1 MDSKNE
7 LNTTNWFSKFSL
19 SFLAIVGVINTTLFI
34 VMPLLPYKLSTF
46 ILPAGFLALGL
57 AILFSIGFSIYWHKR
72 KQVNTIIYVSWLSV
86 LLRYWI
92 AFLLLDFGFQKI
104 FEVNFNYSYHI
115 DDSLVS
121 SLTGPELTWKY
132 YGFSYGLSV
141 IVAFFQIIGSVFL
154 LFRRT
159 LLLGVLILLP
169 VMLNIVLINIF
180 YNIGPITLFTS
191 ILITLGLFTLFLQH
205 KVEVIRFFK
214 QYKSTLPS
222 LGSNSLR
229 LIARVFCV
237 VIPLLFVI
245 YYNYDV
251 HLSKKYFG
259 KWKVEKMIR
268 NGEVVSEESW
278 INDTLAWKTIYIEE
292 RGKMYYCPN
301 PYLYEESISLF
312 MKYHYNEKNQE
323 FTAISYEN
331 NPNKPDTIPVQ
342 INNLTDKSMQWEM
355 IFNKDT
361 LQMDLKKVNPRE
373 IDRLRD

>member
-104 FEVNFNYSYHI
+104 FEFNFNYSYHI

-141 IVAFFQIIGSVFL
+141 IVAFFQIIGRVFL

-169 VMLNIVLINIF
+169 VVLNIVLMNIF

-191 ILITLGLFTLFLQH
+191 ILITLGLVTLFLQH
-205 KVEVIRFFK
+205 KVEVIRFFN

-222 LGSNSLR
+222 LESNSLR
-229 LIARVFCV
+229 FIARVFCII
-237 VIPLLFVI
+237 IPLLFVI

-268 NGEVVSEESW
+268 NGEVISEESW

-323 FTAISYEN
+323 FTVISYEN
-331 NPNKPDTIPVQ
+331 NPSKPDTIPVQ
-342 INNLTDKSMQWEM
+342 INSLTDKSMQWKM

-361 LQMDLKKVNPRE
+361 LQMDLKKVNP
-373 IDRLRD
+373 

>member
-1 MDSKNE
+1 MNIKKEIN
-7 LNTTNWFSKFSL
+7 NATWFSKLSL
-19 SFLAIVGVINTTLFI
+19 AFLAIVGAVNTALFI
-34 VMPLLPYKLSTF
+34 IMPLLPYKLSKF
-46 ILPAGFLALGL
+46 ILPAGFLTLALS
-57 AILFSIGFSIYWHKR
+57 ILFSIGFSFYWHKR
-72 KQVNTIIYVSWLSV
+72 KNVISIVYVSWLSI

-159 LLLGVLILLP
+159 LLLGVLLLLP
-169 VMLNIVLINIF
+169 VILNIVLINVF

-191 ILITLGLFTLFLQH
+191 ILITLGLVNLFLQH
-205 KVEVIRFFK
+205 KVDIIRFFN

-222 LGSNSLR
+222 LGNNFLR
-229 LIARVFCV
+229 LIARLLCV
-237 VIPLLFVI
+237 LIPCLFVV

-268 NGEVVSEESW
+268 NGELIAEKAW

-301 PYLYEESISLF
+301 PYLYVDSISLF
-312 MKYHYNEKNQE
+312 MKYHYNEKDQQ
-323 FTAISYEN
+323 FTVISYEN
-331 NPNKPDTIPVQ
+331 NRNKPDTIPVQ
-342 INNLTDKSMQWEM
+342 INNLTDNSMQWKM
-355 IFNKDT
+355 IFYKDT
-361 LQMDLKKVNPRE
+361 IQMDLKKVNP
-373 IDRLRD
+373 